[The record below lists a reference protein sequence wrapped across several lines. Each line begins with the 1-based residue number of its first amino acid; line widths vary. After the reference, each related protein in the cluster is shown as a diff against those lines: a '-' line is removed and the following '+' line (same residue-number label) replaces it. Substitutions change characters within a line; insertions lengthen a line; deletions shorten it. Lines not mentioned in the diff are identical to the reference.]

1 MALETECPGIVS
13 CADILAL
20 AARDLIIMLGG
31 PYFNV
36 QLGRKDSLSSH
47 ASDVVG
53 KIPMPTMSI
62 EELITLFK
70 NKGFTAQEMVALT
83 GAHTVGFSH
92 CKEFADR
99 FVGSDIEISQ
109 TRADLVFVLF
119 EGCFPTRV
127 IPV

>member
-1 MALETECPGIVS
+1 MECPGIVS

-20 AARDLIIMLGG
+20 AARDLVIMLGG
-31 PYFNV
+31 PYFKV
-36 QLGRKDSLSSH
+36 RLGRKDSLTSR
-47 ASDVVG
+47 ASDVMG

-99 FVGSDIEISQ
+99 LVGSYWSEI
-109 TRADLVFVLF
+109 
-119 EGCFPTRV
+119 
-127 IPV
+127 